1 MSLTEIFSIII
12 IHWIADFVM
21 QDEKWA
27 LGKSKNWRDL
37 IMHTMLYSMIWWF
50 PALIAILLS
59 QPDIKDLDELMFKSF
74 LFVLVTFIFHTVT
87 DYITSRIV
95 SKRFT
100 EETPFNI
107 YLRYS
112 MFKTG
117 DILKSSSS
125 QLDKTGQTYNGNN
138 FDIILM
144 SESGYHGGIEQFRA
158 KRYNSIP
165 NFGAFTL
172 IGFDQVLH
180 YIQLFGTYYLL
191 VKI

>member
-1 MSLTEIFSIII
+1 MTLTEILTIII
-12 IHWIADFVM
+12 LHWIADFIM

-37 IMHTMLYSMIWWF
+37 TKHTTIYSLLWLVPSSIMLNDF
-50 PALIAILLS
+50 RLAV
-59 QPDIKDLDELMFKSF
+59 
-74 LFVLVTFIFHTVT
+74 LFVLITFIFHTIT

-144 SESGYHGGIEQFRA
+144 SESGYLGGVEQFRA

-165 NFGAFTL
+165 NFGAFTI
-172 IGFDQVLH
+172 IGLDQCLH
-180 YIQLFGTYYLL
+180 MIQLFITYYFLM
-191 VKI
+191 K